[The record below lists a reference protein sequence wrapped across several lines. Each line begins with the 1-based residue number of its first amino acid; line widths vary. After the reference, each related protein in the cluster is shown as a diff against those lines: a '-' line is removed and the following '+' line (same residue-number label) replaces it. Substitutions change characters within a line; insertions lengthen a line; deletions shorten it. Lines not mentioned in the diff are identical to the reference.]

1 MKKLTLTTLVLT
13 ITLILA
19 SCSQQGQNNY
29 KDSSDAIESFQKNI
43 KKIDTHSI
51 HSKNVTTVDYQDKK
65 IKLNQESYGRTNH
78 HDKLAFNIEQESNS
92 KAFKTMNKSIY
103 VDSNKL
109 KSSPKSN
116 YLNYHTQ
123 NAEVDYYQK
132 LGQDWFDLT
141 TFNQSLL
148 KPIEDDINLEDRTLS
163 YEGTGKVMK
172 YLYDFGYSQS
182 PLIDQNSLS
191 NISDLKIKKGN
202 FKLSFQKNKSL
213 PKQLTFDIEATGKI
227 KNENIKIHM
236 KQTTDFYKFN
246 STDVKP
252 YKNLTNNQYK

>member
-1 MKKLTLTTLVLT
+1 TRPLSLIMINGIYNLFERQKLLKKLIYTTLVMT

-19 SCSQQGQNNY
+19 RCSQQGQNNHQ
-29 KDSSDAIESFQKNI
+29 DSSEAIDSFQNNN
-43 KKIDTHSI
+43 KKIDNNSI
-51 HSKNVTTVDYQDKK
+51 HSKIVTKYDYQVKK
-65 IKLNQESYGRTNH
+65 VKVKQESHGHTNH

-202 FKLSFQKNKSL
+202 FKLSFQKN
-213 PKQLTFDIEATGKI
+213 
-227 KNENIKIHM
+227 
-236 KQTTDFYKFN
+236 
-246 STDVKP
+246 
-252 YKNLTNNQYK
+252 